1 MSLISK
7 DTAKAALAKYQWQL
21 LRAVLPSV
29 GIFVAIVGTMMLLF
43 ATLLDRVPQQFRSAL
58 GIASTIVVIIIAQI
72 PLGSIRRNAGKISA
86 ANNLICPTCNAP
98 LGDSYVTLKRT
109 GKCRH
114 CGGQVI
120 DAV

>member
-21 LRAVLPSV
+21 LRAALPSI
-29 GIFVAIVGTMMLLF
+29 GTFVVIVGTMMLLS
-43 ATLLDRVPQQFRSAL
+43 ATFLGRVPHQYRSTL
-58 GIASTIVVIIIAQI
+58 GIALTIVVILLAQI
-72 PLGSIRRNAGKISA
+72 PLESIRRNVIKISA
-86 ANNLICPTCNAP
+86 ANNLICPACNAP
-98 LGDSYVTLKRT
+98 LGDSYFTLKRT

>member
-1 MSLISK
+1 MSLILK

-21 LRAVLPSV
+21 LRAALPSI
-29 GIFVAIVGTMMLLF
+29 GIFVAIVGTMMLFF
-43 ATLLDRVPQQFRSAL
+43 ATFLDRVPHQYRSAL
-58 GIASTIVVIIIAQI
+58 GIALTFVVILVAQI
-72 PLGSIRRNAGKISA
+72 PLGSIRRNASKISA

-109 GKCRH
+109 GRCRH

>member
-7 DTAKAALAKYQWQL
+7 DAAKAALAKYQWQL
-21 LRAVLPSV
+21 LRAALPSI
-29 GIFVAIVGTMMLLF
+29 GIFVAIVGTMMLFF
-43 ATLLDRVPQQFRSAL
+43 AIFLDRVPHQYRSAL
-58 GIASTIVVIIIAQI
+58 GIALTIVVMLCAQI
-72 PLGSIRRNAGKISA
+72 PLGSLRRNVSKISA
-86 ANNLICPTCNAP
+86 ANNLICPACDAP